1 MAGGSGETWLAAIRK
16 SLEKAGVEFTN
27 GKRLGVNEAMRHQL
41 IAMGLVLFCGQA
53 AIAERV
59 REAVAQ
65 DMPRAHLQGPIV
77 YRPTPFELNELKQ
90 GVRDMPFEDCL
101 KYLQGLATKYGSTS
115 RKESGDVTIA
125 SFPYEDGL
133 ILVGCSAHNQLVIMK
148 ATNKCRLDLDC

>member
-1 MAGGSGETWLAAIRK
+1 
-16 SLEKAGVEFTN
+16 
-27 GKRLGVNEAMRHQL
+27 
-41 IAMGLVLFCGQA
+41 MGLVLFCGQV

-65 DMPRAHLQGPIV
+65 DMPQGAIV